1 MASLHKR
8 GNFWYIKYYY
18 QKKQFWIKTKLQHD
32 IVSFE
37 NAMRT
42 FTKLFGSDD
51 LTNRTIYNHQR
62 KIKRKQKVRSSMDLD
77 RISILSHKFLDNHN
91 SNIRINYQSAL
102 RHLIEYTN
110 DKYISNLTLS
120 DLKRLYMQLL
130 NDGKTPNTVSSIF
143 TVIRLFFKSLKLNDF
158 NYKLHNLEYI
168 LSHFKQFL
176 ITIPNKRPSLTDL
189 ELQLIEN
196 FLFTED
202 DSDFLLAYMRF
213 SLSTGAKLSECLRG
227 KVDKDMD
234 FYVWKYKGN
243 QGNYRSRTITSI
255 QYDQWKVLQNRMNS
269 IHPSEPLKKRRE
281 KTTNLMSKK
290 FALACKK
297 TLLYTNRIFL
307 TGIAMKP
314 IDVYGLSNT
323 KVNKLSRRCLL
334 FLYAKAHNKNQRALA
349 GWEKAIAMTKIWS
362 FQSLRNTYLEKQE
375 SDQTTKI
382 LETLS

>member
-8 GNFWYIKYYY
+8 GNFWSIKYYY

-77 RISILSHKFLDNHN
+77 RISILSHKFLDNQN

-102 RHLIEYTN
+102 RHLIDYTN
-110 DKYISNLTLS
+110 DKYIYNLTLS
-120 DLKRLYMQLL
+120 DLKRLYIHLL
-130 NDGKTPNTVSSIF
+130 NNGKTPNTVSFIF
-143 TVIRLFFKSLKLNDF
+143 TVIRLFFKSLKLNDLENKF
-158 NYKLHNLEYI
+158 YNLNYI

-176 ITIPNKRPSLTDL
+176 LTIPNKRPSLTDI

-196 FLFTED
+196 FLFTD
-202 DSDFLLAYMRF
+202 YNSDFLLAYMRF
-213 SLSTGAKLSECLRG
+213 SLGTGARLSECLRG
-227 KVDKDMD
+227 KVDKDMN
-234 FYVWKYKGN
+234 FYIWKYKDN
-243 QGNYRSRTITSI
+243 QKNHKAQTLTSI
-255 QYDQWKVLQNRMNS
+255 HYAQWKVLHNRLNS
-269 IHPSEPLKKRRE
+269 INPSEPLEKRRE
-281 KTTNLMSKK
+281 KIATQMSKK

-314 IDVYGLSNT
+314 IDVYSLSNT

-334 FLYAKAHNKNQRALA
+334 FMYAKSHNKNQKTLA

-375 SDQTTKI
+375 SDKTTKI

>member
-51 LTNRTIYNHQR
+51 LADRTIYNHQR
-62 KIKRKQKVRSSMDLD
+62 KIKRNQKIRTSMQPH
-77 RISILSHKFLDNHN
+77 RISSFVHIFLDNQS
-91 SNIRINYQSAL
+91 SNNRINYQSAL
-102 RHLIEYTN
+102 RHLIEHTH

-120 DLKRLYMQLL
+120 GLKRLYMQLL
-130 NDGKTPNTVSSIF
+130 KDGKTPNTVSSIF
-143 TVIRLFFKSLKLNDF
+143 TVIRLFLKSLKLNDY
-158 NYKLHNLEYI
+158 NYKFHNLNYI
-168 LSHFKQFL
+168 LSHFNQFL

-196 FLFTED
+196 FLFTDD

-213 SLSTGAKLSECLRG
+213 SLSTGARLSECLRG
-227 KVDKDMD
+227 KVDKEME
-234 FYVWKYKGN
+234 FYVWEYRDNQKNYK
-243 QGNYRSRTITSI
+243 TLTLTSI
-255 QYDQWKVLQNRMNS
+255 QYDQWKVLQNRIRS
-269 IHPSEPLKKRRE
+269 IHSSKPLKITRE

-314 IDVYGLSNT
+314 IDVYSLSNT

-334 FLYAKAHNKNQRALA
+334 FMYAKAHNKNQKALA

-375 SDQTTKI
+375 SDKTTKI

>member
-8 GNFWYIKYYY
+8 GNFWSIKYYY

-32 IVSFE
+32 LVSFE

-42 FTKLFGSDD
+42 FTKLFGSDG

-62 KIKRKQKVRSSMDLD
+62 KIKKKQKIRSSMDLD
-77 RISILSHKFLDNHN
+77 RISFLSHKFLDNQN

-102 RHLIEYTN
+102 RHLVEYTN

-120 DLKRLYMQLL
+120 DLKRLYMYLL
-130 NDGKTPNTVSSIF
+130 NNGKTPNTVSSIF
-143 TVIRLFFKSLKLNDF
+143 TIIRLFLKSLKLNDF
-158 NYKLHNLEYI
+158 DYKFHNLKYI
-168 LSHFKQFL
+168 LSHFQQFL
-176 ITIPNKRPSLTDL
+176 VTIPNKRPSLTDL

-213 SLSTGAKLSECLRG
+213 SLTTGARLSECLRG

-234 FYVWKYKGN
+234 FYIWKYKDN
-243 QGNYRSRTITSI
+243 QRNDSSRTLTSN
-255 QYDQWKVLQNRMNS
+255 QHEQWKILHNRISSINS
-269 IHPSEPLKKRRE
+269 TEPLKKKIE
-281 KTTNLMSKK
+281 KITNLMSKK

-314 IDVYGLSNT
+314 IDVYSLSNT

-334 FLYAKAHNKNQRALA
+334 FMYAKVHNKNQKALD

-362 FQSLRNTYLEKQE
+362 FQSLRNTFLEKQE
-375 SDQTTKI
+375 SDQATKI
-382 LETLS
+382 LET

>member
-8 GNFWYIKYYY
+8 GNFWSIKYYY

-32 IVSFE
+32 LVSFE

-62 KIKRKQKVRSSMDLD
+62 KIQRKQKIRSSMDLD
-77 RISILSHKFLDNHN
+77 RISILSHKFLDNQN

-102 RHLIEYTN
+102 RHLVEYTN

-120 DLKRLYMQLL
+120 DLKRLYMYLL
-130 NDGKTPNTVSSIF
+130 NNGKTPNTVSSIF
-143 TVIRLFFKSLKLNDF
+143 TIIRLFLKSLKLNDF
-158 NYKLHNLEYI
+158 DYKFHNLKYI
-168 LSHFKQFL
+168 LSHFQQFL
-176 ITIPNKRPSLTDL
+176 VTIPNKRPSLTDL

-213 SLSTGAKLSECLRG
+213 SLTTGARLSECLRG

-234 FYVWKYKGN
+234 FYIWKYKDN
-243 QGNYRSRTITSI
+243 QRNDSSRTLTSN
-255 QYDQWKVLQNRMNS
+255 QHEQWKILHNRISSINS
-269 IHPSEPLKKRRE
+269 TEPLKKKIE
-281 KTTNLMSKK
+281 KITNLMSKK

-314 IDVYGLSNT
+314 IDVYSLSNT

-334 FLYAKAHNKNQRALA
+334 FMYAKVHNKNQKALD

-362 FQSLRNTYLEKQE
+362 FQSLRNTFLEKQE
-375 SDQTTKI
+375 SDQATKI
-382 LETLS
+382 LET